1 MCRYFIVIDD
11 IWDVKRWDVIKRLFD
26 SREDCPPDLEE
37 VSVQILEKCGGL
49 SLAIIAISGLLANT
63 ERTEHLWNQ
72 VKDSIGRALE
82 RNPTIEA
89 MMKILSL
96 IQPVE
101 KLEDNNKRKE
111 ACRVHDT
118 VLDFIISK
126 SIEENFVTLVGVPN
140 LTIGTQG
147 KVRRL
152 SVQVS
157 KQGNSVIPTGLVLS
171 HVRSLSVFR
180 DSAEI
185 PSLDEFRHL
194 RILNFEGC
202 TQLQDHH
209 LVNIGRL
216 FQLRYLNLRMTSISE
231 LPEQIGHVRC
241 LELLDLRDS
250 LVRELPAAIVNL
262 LKLSHLLVDSE
273 VKLPDGIAN
282 MQALEVLKYVSFPEY
297 RFDLMQ
303 DLGQLKNL
311 RKLDLEL
318 GTYHFYRV
326 EDEWHKVVASSL
338 RNLGTQN
345 LRSLTIWDGRG
356 VLQQEGPLCPVPL
369 TLQKL
374 KIEDFSCVHLRQV
387 PKWMGSLV
395 NLQHLYLTV
404 QEVRQEDFCILGAL
418 PALLSLKLTAA
429 SEVNSLKVSGELG
442 FRCLRHF
449 CYYNLWGEP
458 GPGLVFAAGSM
469 PKLEGLELSFCVAEE
484 LSPFFDI
491 GIENLPCLIR
501 VKCEVRGHYSS
512 VEATKAAIERA
523 ASTHPNHP
531 SVDIDTVGV
540 FGQKSAKT
548 ELVEY

>member
-171 HVRSLSVFR
+171 HVRSL
-180 DSAEI
+180 I
-185 PSLDEFRHL
+185 
-194 RILNFEGC
+194 
-202 TQLQDHH
+202 
-209 LVNIGRL
+209 
-216 FQLRYLNLRMTSISE
+216 
-231 LPEQIGHVRC
+231 
-241 LELLDLRDS
+241 
-250 LVRELPAAIVNL
+250 
-262 LKLSHLLVDSE
+262 
-273 VKLPDGIAN
+273 KLPDGIAN